1 MQEIP
6 QLSPTTSWRPKPA
19 DPVAGRALA
28 EHLGCP
34 EAIAQILLSRGIGID
49 TPEAAEAFFHP
60 RIETLLE
67 ASDSDPMRMLGM
79 GPAVERILAAIR
91 AGEPMLIY
99 GDYDVDGTTATV
111 LLKTTIRSEEHTSDS
126 SHLGIS

>member
-1 MQEIP
+1 VPVQE
-6 QLSPTTSWRPKPA
+6 QSNSDSSPAWILKSVA
-19 DPVAGRALA
+19 DPIAGRALA

-49 TPEAAEAFFHP
+49 TPETAEAFFHP

-67 ASDSDPMRMLGM
+67 ASDTDPMRMLGM

-111 LLKTTIRSEEHTSDS
+111 LL
-126 SHLGIS
+126 